1 MEIKQYNTKVTFPIR
16 GPQGTWR
23 AIYNQR
29 ITKFTAPILAS
40 DYSQFLLHAFE
51 LQKTIRLVIF
61 NGFAP
66 GLIFER
72 IALTPSLPSVI
83 TFVLRFEA
91 AVIELMTPK
100 IMPTSSVLST
110 AVFYRNFVVL
120 TTASIVKIGV
130 SLVSGLNRTLHKTN
144 WPRPCKAVMA

>member
-1 MEIKQYNTKVTFPIR
+1 
-16 GPQGTWR
+16 
-23 AIYNQR
+23 
-29 ITKFTAPILAS
+29 
-40 DYSQFLLHAFE
+40 
-51 LQKTIRLVIF
+51 VIF

-66 GLIFER
+66 GLIFDI

-144 WPRPCKAVMA
+144 